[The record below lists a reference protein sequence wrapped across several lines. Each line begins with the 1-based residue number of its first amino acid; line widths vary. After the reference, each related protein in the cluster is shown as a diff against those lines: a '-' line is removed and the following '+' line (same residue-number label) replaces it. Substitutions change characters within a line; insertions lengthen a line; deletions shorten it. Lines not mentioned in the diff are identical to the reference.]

1 LSKEELDTL
10 LLRIRIEEIGYKLQ
24 NNQLDLEFFR
34 DREPSPTPVYD
45 KLGKRVNTKEQRAK
59 NKLMEERHI
68 LIEKALTVNPLFR
81 PPADYRPV
89 MNKKN
94 RKIYIPLREY
104 PDYNFIGLI
113 IGPRGLTQKQMEQE
127 TGAKIAIRGKGSI
140 KEGKGKLQSNEDDDE
155 LHVLITAD
163 TDLAIKRAAKMVK
176 RLLVP
181 VEEGKNDHKR
191 LQLRKLAE
199 INGTL
204 RDNAWQPMVRTW
216 TSPDVYC
223 KHCGEISHPTYDC
236 PLKDQPVNKQVI
248 DDEYQSFMSEILN
261 EDTGVGKTDTEKNYE
276 QFMEELNT
284 TVQKNDNRPD
294 PNKQWNT
301 GNGYPAF
308 PGWMP
313 PGYSNYPHGGA
324 Y

>member
-1 LSKEELDTL
+1 L

-34 DREPSPTPVYD
+34 DRSPSPTPVYD
-45 KLGKRVNTKEQRAK
+45 KMGKRVNTRDQRAR
-59 NKLMEERHI
+59 NRLMNERHI
-68 LIEKALTVNPLFR
+68 LIEKALTINPMFR

-94 RKIYIPLREY
+94 KKIYIPVKEY

-140 KEGKGKLQSNEDDDE
+140 KEGKGKSQNNEDDDE

-163 TDLAIKRAAKMVK
+163 TEESIKKASKMVK

-191 LQLRKLAE
+191 QQLRKLAE

-204 RDNAWQPMVRTW
+204 RDNAWNQPILRTW
-216 TSPDVYC
+216 NSPDVYC

-236 PLKDQPVNKQVI
+236 PLKNQPVNKQAI
-248 DDEYQSFMSEILN
+248 DKEYQDFMNEIIN
-261 EDTGVGKTDTEKNYE
+261 GDGNPKTDTEKNYE
-276 QFMEELNT
+276 QFMAELNNESDT
-284 TVQKNDNRPD
+284 KN
-294 PNKQWNT
+294 KGWNNQNT
-301 GNGYPAF
+301 PWAGGYQQY
-308 PGWMP
+308 GWVPP
-313 PGYSNYPHGGA
+313 PGYQNYPPPGS